1 MIVVGVDGSPPSRA
15 ALRWSVL
22 RAAVS
27 GDVVRLVRV
36 LDDEWGIIGPGSLE
50 ELGREAEGDLADEIQ
65 AARSVDASVRIE
77 SSLLWGNPMLELA
90 AAGADADLVVVGT
103 HKTGFLRGRVFGS
116 RSLQLAAASST
127 PVAIVP
133 ESAGKARNGIVV
145 GVDGSAAALAAVAFA
160 AAEAQHSG
168 EELIL
173 VGAWTGT
180 SPDHSRGQEPPERD
194 VLVKSAVEKALMD
207 ARSHVE
213 SLYPDLP
220 TRVRQVNRAPAE
232 TLVDASPTATMLVIG
247 SSRRVDAPLALGSV
261 AHDVLLN
268 IAAPT
273 VVVHAERTLG
283 SHDQT
288 GLSALS
294 AGDPGQLPSSG

>member
-15 ALRWSVL
+15 ALRWSVQ

-27 GDVVRLVRV
+27 GDAVRLVRV

-50 ELGREAEGDLADEIQ
+50 ELGREAEADLADEIQ
-65 AARSVDASVRIE
+65 FARSVDAGVPVE
-77 SSLLWGNPMLELA
+77 SELLWGNPMLELA
-90 AAGADADLVVVGT
+90 SAGADADLVVVGT

-116 RSLQLAAASST
+116 RSLQLAAASNT

-133 ESAGKARNGIVV
+133 ESAGKARSGIVV
-145 GVDGSAAALAAVAFA
+145 GVDGSPAALAAVMFA
-160 AAEAQHSG
+160 AEEARRSG

-180 SPDHSRGQEPPERD
+180 SRHDGGDEEPPERD

-213 SLYPDLP
+213 SLHPDLP
-220 TRVRQVNRAPAE
+220 TRVRQVNRAAAE

-261 AHDVLLN
+261 AHDVLIN
-268 IAAPT
+268 ISAPT
-273 VVVHAERTLG
+273 VVVHAERTPA
-283 SHDQT
+283 SRDQESDVVRT
-288 GLSALS
+288 
-294 AGDPGQLPSSG
+294 SSR